1 MARLAGKKEKKGKK
15 RKGKKRGSIGGEKA
29 RAAGGEKVK
38 GVTFWVAAVNSADTK
53 FNKQREKRRRSLSFE
68 RSRDRNI
75 QIIWAKF
82 HFE

>member
-15 RKGKKRGSIGGEKA
+15 GKEKKRGSIGGEKA

-53 FNKQREKRRRSLSFE
+53 FNNNTRNEGALSRSNGVETEIF
-68 RSRDRNI
+68 
-75 QIIWAKF
+75 K
-82 HFE
+82 

>member
-15 RKGKKRGSIGGEKA
+15 GKEKKRGSIGGEKA

-53 FNKQREKRRRSLSFE
+53 FNKLVRTESRQKYSNNMGKISF
-68 RSRDRNI
+68 
-75 QIIWAKF
+75 
-82 HFE
+82 